1 MGNPF
6 RGCPFSCFLS
16 CPIGERF
23 GMELDSSCRKMS
35 RKSGQKKDKYGAMLN
50 ENRGKNGVKF
60 KKNSQNCPF
69 FSSV

>member
-6 RGCPFSCFLS
+6 RGCPFSCFLC
-16 CPIGERF
+16 CPIGECF

-35 RKSGQKKDKYGAMLN
+35 RSEARKSKYGAMLN

-60 KKNSQNCPF
+60 KKNIQNCPF